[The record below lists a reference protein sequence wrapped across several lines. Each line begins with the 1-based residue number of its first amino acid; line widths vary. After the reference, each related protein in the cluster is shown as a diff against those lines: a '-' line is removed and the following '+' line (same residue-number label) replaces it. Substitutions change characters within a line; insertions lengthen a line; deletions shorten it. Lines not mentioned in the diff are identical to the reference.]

1 MVNEFV
7 GKKLGEILAFAEVG
21 AETWERGQESLA
33 LVLGADVVADVIA
46 RSFEHARTIR
56 SMAEELG
63 TSEVTLKKLE
73 GTGKKLREMRDLY
86 VGDQWHNPVELLEWS
101 GFFEGAAVVHFA
113 LVRGAGEGL
122 DHEGLTELG
131 TEGADFH
138 QQILDKAEGELHSV
152 GQNRSQE

>member
-7 GKKLGEILAFAEVG
+7 AKKLGEILAFSEVG
-21 AETWERGQESLA
+21 AETWEKGQEPLA
-33 LVLGADVVADVIA
+33 SVLGAEVVADVIA
-46 RSFEHARTIR
+46 RTHEHARGIR
-56 SMAEELG
+56 ALTEELG
-63 TSEVTLKKLE
+63 VSEITLKKLE
-73 GTGKKLREMRDLY
+73 ATGKKLREMRELY
-86 VGDQWHNPVELLEWS
+86 IGDQWHNPVELLEWS

-122 DHEGLTELG
+122 EHEALTELG